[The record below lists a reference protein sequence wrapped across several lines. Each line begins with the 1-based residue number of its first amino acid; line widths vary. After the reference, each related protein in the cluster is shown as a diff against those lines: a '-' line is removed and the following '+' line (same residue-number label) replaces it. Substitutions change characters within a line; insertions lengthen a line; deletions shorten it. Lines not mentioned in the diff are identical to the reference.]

1 MTYGSAG
8 QLAGTGLA
16 ATGFA
21 LGGWLVGAVTLLL
34 LGIACMQ
41 LARRSPAL
49 RP

>member
-1 MTYGSAG
+1 MPY
-8 QLAGTGLA
+8 GTGSTLASGTLA

-21 LGGWLVGAVTLLL
+21 LAGWLVGAVTLLL